1 MQRVS
6 VVGVS
11 GSGKSTLARALAAR
25 LGSPC
30 IELDSIRHLP
40 DWEPLDADA
49 FRAEVDRLTAGPSW
63 VVDGNYRAVVREGPV
78 WQRADTVV
86 WLDLPK
92 RTALRQV
99 TWRSLRR
106 VLRREELWNGNRER
120 LRDLVSLDPMR
131 SMPLYVWTHH
141 ERKEAQLEA
150 AMVDPSLAHLRF
162 VRLTS
167 HAQADAWL
175 RSL

>member
-1 MQRVS
+1 M
-6 VVGVS
+6 S
-11 GSGKSTLARALAAR
+11 GSGKSTLARAIAAR

-30 IELDSIRHLP
+30 IELDSIYHLP

-49 FRAEVDRLTAGPSW
+49 FLAEVDRLTAGASW

-106 VLRREELWNGNRER
+106 GLRREELWNGNRER
-120 LRDLVSLDPMR
+120 LRDHLSLDPMR
-131 SMPLYVWTHH
+131 SMPRYVWTCYD
-141 ERKEAQLEA
+141 RKRAQLEA
-150 AMVDPSLAHLRF
+150 AMVDRSLAHLRF

-167 HAQADAWL
+167 HAEADAWL
-175 RSL
+175 STL